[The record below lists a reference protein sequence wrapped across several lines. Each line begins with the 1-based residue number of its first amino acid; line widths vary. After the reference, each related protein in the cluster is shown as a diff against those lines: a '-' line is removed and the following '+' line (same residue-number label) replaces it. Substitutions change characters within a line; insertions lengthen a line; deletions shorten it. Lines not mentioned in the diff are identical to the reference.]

1 MKKLSPMAALPVFRI
16 IERRPD
22 VILALVVSFLVAMLI
37 IPMPSILIDGLIA
50 VNIAISLMILLVALF
65 AKNVLDVTSF
75 PSLLLITTLFRL
87 GLNISVTRGIL
98 ARGEAGEMVKAFGDF
113 VVQGDIVVGLVI
125 FLVVTLVQFMVVAKG
140 AERVAEVGARFTLD
154 AMPGKQMSIDAACRS
169 GSITEEEAQ
178 EKRDDLNRASQMFG
192 NMDGAMKFVKG
203 DTIAGL
209 IITGIN
215 LVGGL
220 LIGVLRRD
228 MPVGEAM
235 DVYATMTVG
244 DALIAQ
250 IGALLITLS
259 AGVLVTRVEQKDKSK
274 NLGFAVKDEIFGN
287 TKVLNIGAALML
299 ILACVPGLP
308 GLPFL
313 MCSLMAAG
321 WSATRMFI
329 PLMHLNDQ
337 NKDLQQKL
345 FKEKLEKKVEE
356 AKQQKAL
363 SDSLSP
369 SVVPIGIDISPGLS
383 VALGFTDEA
392 TDESAELIRTYI
404 PQLRDALY
412 LQTGVRFP
420 GVRVRPHVASMPEN
434 SFQVRIND
442 VPVLQD
448 VVPPDMLL
456 ATVAPEKLQRLNIE
470 ARPVL
475 HPLSKAKMSL
485 IRPEHKEVVEASGI
499 STWNPA
505 GVVSLYVASVLRSR
519 AKSFIGLQ
527 EVSELVERL
536 EKAYP
541 ALVKEVIPKV
551 ATLQQL
557 VNVLKRLV
565 DENVCIRDLKSIVE
579 ALGEFGPRESDAV
592 WLTERVRAAL
602 GSQLAFNFA
611 GLENRIPVVL
621 LDPIIEDTIASAI
634 HQTPQGLTLSLDVDV
649 CRAVVKSIAEA
660 LQPVIATGKRAVI
673 LTNSEVRRFVRK
685 LIETDL
691 PQTTVLSFDELPP
704 DLTIQPMGRAQLS
717 SGA

>member
-1 MKKLSPMAALPVFRI
+1 MKKLNPMAALPVFRV

-22 VILALVVSFLVAMLI
+22 IILALVVAFLVALLI
-37 IPMPSILIDGLIA
+37 IPMPPVLIDGLIA
-50 VNIAISLMILLVALF
+50 INIAISLMVLLVALF
-65 AKNVLDVTSF
+65 AKSVLDVTSF

-98 ARGEAGEMVKAFGDF
+98 AHGEAGEMVKAFGHF
-113 VVQGDIVVGLVI
+113 VVQGDVVVGLVI

-169 GSITEEEAQ
+169 GSITEQEAQ
-178 EKRDDLNRASQMFG
+178 EKRDELNRASQMFG

-203 DTIAGL
+203 DTVAGL
-209 IITGIN
+209 VITAIN

-220 LIGVLRRD
+220 MMGVLRNG
-228 MPVGEAM
+228 MEAGEAL
-235 DVYATMTVG
+235 DVYSTMTIG

-250 IGALLITLS
+250 IGALLITL
-259 AGVLVTRVEQKDKSK
+259 AAAVLVTRVEYKDKTK
-274 NLGFAVKDEIFGN
+274 NLGFAVKDEIFGS

-299 ILACVPGLP
+299 LLALVPGLP
-308 GLPFL
+308 ALPFL
-313 MCSLMAAG
+313 MCALMAAG
-321 WSATRMFI
+321 WSASRMFI
-329 PLMHLNDQ
+329 PLLDLHDQ
-337 NKDLQQKL
+337 NKALQQKL
-345 FKEKLEKKVEE
+345 FQQKLEKKVEE

-363 SDSLSP
+363 TDNLSP
-369 SVVPIGIDISPGLS
+369 SVVPIGIDIDPVLS
-383 VALGFTDEA
+383 TALGFV
-392 TDESAELIRTYI
+392 DESTDDNAELVKMYI

-420 GVRVRPHVASMPEN
+420 GVRVRPHVSSLPEA
-434 SFQVRIND
+434 SFQVRVND

-448 VVPPDMLL
+448 TVPVDMLL
-456 ATVAPEKLQRLNIE
+456 ATAPPEKLQRLAIE

-475 HPLSKAKMSL
+475 HPISKAKMSL
-485 IRPEHKEVVEASGI
+485 VKPEHKDVVEAAGI
-499 STWNPA
+499 TVWNPA
-505 GVVSLYVASVLRSR
+505 GVVSLYVASVLRTR

-551 ATLQQL
+551 CTLQQL

-565 DENVCIRDLKSIVE
+565 DENVCIRDLKSIIE
-579 ALGEFGPRESDAV
+579 ALGEFGARESDAV

-602 GSQLAFNFA
+602 GAQLAFNFA

-621 LDPIIEDTIASAI
+621 LDPIIEETISSAI
-634 HQTPQGLTLSLDVDV
+634 HQTPQGLMLSLDVDI
-649 CRAVVKSIAEA
+649 CRQVTKSIAEA
-660 LQPVIATGKRAVI
+660 MQPVIATGKRAVI

-704 DLTIQPMGRAQLS
+704 DLTIQPMGRAQIS
-717 SGA
+717 AGG